1 MRILL
6 FEEREVVL
14 CKAFGNLPEVKKLC
28 TELEVLQIIDTG
40 IDIRLSLSI
49 NSINFSRML
58 CNRDT
63 YKPLVEWTEEEVNN
77 KIIDI
82 L

>member
-1 MRILL
+1 MRTIL

-14 CKAFGNLPEVKKLC
+14 RKAIGSIPAISKVC

-49 NSINFSRML
+49 DNTNFARML
-58 CNRDT
+58 CNRAA
-63 YKPLVEWTEEEVNN
+63 YKPLVEWTEVEINN